1 MMALAQVSSPDTKTV
16 SSLEVKKKEEAL
28 RCDTEEEISV
38 KCTVVGEAPGS
49 VGIMYLVSGGWL
61 DLHDE
66 TGDPKTVHGYQL
78 VTFLRYMIAT
88 YCTRPRP
95 NAGWTSNIKL
105 LSLVSGKELRV
116 IICSCTTIQAAF
128 V

>member
-49 VGIMYLVSGGWL
+49 VGIMYLVSGG
-61 DLHDE
+61 
-66 TGDPKTVHGYQL
+66 
-78 VTFLRYMIAT
+78 
-88 YCTRPRP
+88 
-95 NAGWTSNIKL
+95 
-105 LSLVSGKELRV
+105 
-116 IICSCTTIQAAF
+116 
-128 V
+128 